1 MIILVNGAFGVGK
14 TTAAERL
21 HSEID
26 NSMIYDPEMVG
37 FLLRELLPS
46 DIKKQESPGGD
57 FQDYHLWRT
66 MVVDTARHLK
76 AQYGKHLIVPMTIRN
91 HSYFTYITQG
101 FQALDAATYSF
112 CLTASKETIHN
123 RLLGRGEE
131 PGNWCFQQTDGC
143 LEAYE
148 KDYFGEKIVTENKS
162 IDDVIEIILSRI

>member
-14 TTAAERL
+14 TTVAERL
-21 HSEID
+21 QSEIH

-37 FLLRELLPS
+37 YLLREMLPPE
-46 DIKKQESPGGD
+46 IKKQESPGGD
-57 FQDYHLWRT
+57 FQDYHLWKA
-66 MVVDTARHLK
+66 MVVDTAKHLK
-76 AQYGKHLIVPMTIRN
+76 VQYKTHLIVPMTIRN

-101 FQALDAATYSF
+101 FEALDTDTYSF
-112 CLTASKETIHN
+112 CLTASKEMIHN

-143 LEAYE
+143 LEAYDK
-148 KDYFGEKIVTENKS
+148 KDFGEKIVTENKS

>member
-14 TTAAERL
+14 TTVAERL
-21 HSEID
+21 HSEIH

-37 FLLRELLPS
+37 YLLREMLPLE
-46 DIKKQESPGGD
+46 IKQQESPGGD

-131 PGNWCFQQTDGC
+131 PGNWCFQQTAGC
-143 LEAYE
+143 ITAF
-148 KDYFGEKIVTENKS
+148 KTNDFGINVDTENHS
-162 IDDVIEIILSRI
+162 IDTIVKFILSRI

>member
-14 TTAAERL
+14 TTVTERL
-21 HSEID
+21 HSEIN

-37 FLLRELLPS
+37 FLLREILPP

-57 FQDYHLWRT
+57 FQDYHLWKS
-66 MVVDTARHLK
+66 MVVDTAKHLK

-91 HSYFTYITQG
+91 HSYFTYIIEG
-101 FQALDAATYSF
+101 FEALDTDTYSF

-123 RLLGRGEE
+123 RLLSRGEE

-143 LEAYE
+143 LAAYQTN
-148 KDYFGEKIVTENKS
+148 KFGVSLNTENHS
-162 IDDVIEIILSRI
+162 IDTIVKLILSRI

>member
-14 TTAAERL
+14 TTVAERL
-21 HSEID
+21 QSEIH

-37 FLLRELLPS
+37 YLLREMLPPE
-46 DIKKQESPGGD
+46 IKKQESPGGD

-66 MVVDTARHLK
+66 MVVDTAKHLK

-91 HSYFTYITQG
+91 HSYFTYIIEG
-101 FQALDAATYSF
+101 FEALDSDTYSF

-123 RLLGRGEE
+123 RLLSRGEE

-143 LEAYE
+143 LEAYD
-148 KDYFGEKIVTENKS
+148 KDYFGEVVITDNKS
-162 IDDVIEIILSRI
+162 INDVIETIRSQI